1 MIPAAAVIIFYMNG
15 SKLQDVFLLDK
26 LTAILCS
33 CAVGAL
39 KHFSSTYAFTFPL
52 FVLLFVG
59 ISCCLQH
66 Q

>member
-1 MIPAAAVIIFYMNG
+1 MNG

-26 LTAILCS
+26 LTTILCS

-59 ISCCLQH
+59 ISC
-66 Q
+66 